1 MSAERRRLVKLVRD
15 GVEKFLDGDSHV
27 KYEPIE
33 DDAQFV
39 ESLRKKLA
47 GEAAEYL
54 LNPSIEELADVQEVV
69 EALATHDPA
78 LGDGRPLGGCGGKLA
93 LHRAQKRKRA
103 ERGGFDGR
111 VGMYL
116 HVGEQ
121 FADVQPEPVIGSTND
136 LNSRMSDTRM
146 SDTGVEGGRWKGAAG
161 AFRRQFG
168 GGMIPFDNAYRD
180 CKREGRTTAE
190 AQAAGG
196 YALIESFIEFVPRF
210 RAHIAEPQEV
220 ESARGSLGEVLR

>member
-15 GVEKFLDGDSHV
+15 GVEKFLDGDSAV
-27 KYEPIE
+27 KYEPIK

-93 LHRAQKRKRA
+93 LKRAQKRKRA

-121 FADVQPEPVIGSTND
+121 FADVQPEPEPVIGSTND
-136 LNSRMSDTRM
+136 LNSRTSDTRM
-146 SDTGVEGGRWKGAAG
+146 SDRVWKGAAG